1 MKIKESLIL
10 FFLVISW
17 NNLHSQEFDPNFLAS
32 LPEDVRQDLI
42 NQSQDRQESFSEQFK
57 RPSSFIQKP
66 QSASER
72 FGMNIFSMMQTT
84 LMPINEPNF
93 DANYVLD
100 FGDVIELQLIGQRTS
115 NISLPIERDGSVSVP
130 EIGKVIIAGMS
141 LEEATK
147 LIKSKID
154 AAYIGVESFVTLT
167 EIRNIQ
173 IIVSGNVFNPGLYTL
188 NGNSNMFH
196 ALSVSGG
203 PSEDGSFRNINLVRG
218 NKIIETLDLYD
229 IFIYGKSSFGK
240 KLRSGD
246 LIFVNPSLGI
256 NGVFGGIK
264 RSGYYE
270 IKEDESLE
278 DLIYFANGFS
288 PDSDKNEIFKEEI
301 IDGKVL
307 NTKIELK
314 NLRYEKLSDGENV
327 FVRQYP
333 IKKVTISGA
342 VNNPGTYG
350 INDGEGILELI
361 YKAGGYTDNAYEFGG
376 ILENSDALSANIF
389 ARDQLYRS
397 LLSSIVDNTQLQ
409 PSSMESLGIILS
421 EIKNAEVTGR
431 VVTEFSMDKL
441 EQDPSKNT
449 MLHDGDTLFIPEKI
463 SHLYVF
469 GQVSNQ
475 GTSNY
480 VEGKDIDY
488 YVMQQGGLLE
498 SADLNNIFVIHPNG
512 TSQALKKAR
521 NVFAGRSSKIDL
533 YPGSIIFIPKEYDNV
548 FLTQSVQ
555 AYSSILGNIGVTLA
569 SLSVLKD

>member
-17 NNLHSQEFDPNFLAS
+17 NNVHSQEFDPNFLAS

-42 NQSQDRQESFSEQFK
+42 NQSQERQESFSEQFK

-66 QSASER
+66 QNASQR

-115 NISLPIERDGSVSVP
+115 NISLPIKRDGSVNIP

-218 NKIIETLDLYD
+218 NEIIETLDLYD

-240 KLRSGD
+240 RLKSGD

-264 RSGYYE
+264 RAGYYE
-270 IKEDESLE
+270 IKEDEGLE

-301 IDGKVL
+301 IDGKVS
-307 NTKIELK
+307 NTRIELK

-350 INDGEGILELI
+350 INDGEGILELVS
-361 YKAGGYTDNAYEFGG
+361 KAGGYTNNAYVFGG
-376 ILENSDALSANIF
+376 ILENSEALGANLF

-397 LLSSIVDNTQLQ
+397 LLSSIIDNTQLQ
-409 PSSMESLGIILS
+409 PSSLESLGLLLS

-431 VVTEFSMDKL
+431 VVTEFSIDKL

-449 MLHDGDTLFIPEKI
+449 MLHNGDTIFIPEKI
-463 SHLYVF
+463 DHLYVF
-469 GQVSNQ
+469 GEVSNQ
-475 GTSNY
+475 GTINY
-480 VEGKDIDY
+480 IKGKDIDF
-488 YVMQQGGLLE
+488 YVNQQGGFLE
-498 SADLNNIFVIHPNG
+498 SADLKNIFVIHPNG
-512 TSQALKKAR
+512 TSQAFKKPR
-521 NVFAGRSSKIDL
+521 NVFAGRSTKIDL

>member
-1 MKIKESLIL
+1 MKIKESFIL
-10 FFLVISW
+10 FFLAISW

-42 NQSQDRQESFSEQFK
+42 NQSQERQESFSEQFK

-66 QSASER
+66 QNASQR

-100 FGDVIELQLIGQRTS
+100 FGDVIELQLIGQLTS
-115 NISLPIERDGSVSVP
+115 NISLPIKRDGSVNIP

-203 PSEDGSFRNINLVRG
+203 PSEDGSFRNINLIRG
-218 NKIIETLDLYD
+218 DKIIETLDLYD
-229 IFIYGKSSFGK
+229 IFIFGKSSFGK
-240 KLRSGD
+240 KLKSGD
-246 LIFVNPSLGI
+246 VIFVNPSLGI
-256 NGVFGGIK
+256 NGIFGGIK

-288 PDSDKNEIFKEEI
+288 PDSDKNVIFKEEI
-301 IDGKVL
+301 IDGKVS
-307 NTKIELK
+307 NTKIEYK
-314 NLRYEKLSDGENV
+314 NLRYEQLSDGENI

-342 VNNPGTYG
+342 VKNPGTYG
-350 INDGEGILELI
+350 INDGDGILELVSR
-361 YKAGGYTDNAYEFGG
+361 AGGYSNNAYEFGG
-376 ILENSDALSANIF
+376 ILENSAALSANLF

-397 LLSSIVDNTQLQ
+397 LLSSIIDNTQMQ
-409 PSSMESLGIILS
+409 PSAMESLGIILS

-431 VVTEFSMDKL
+431 VVTEFSIDKL
-441 EQDPSKNT
+441 EQNPSKNT
-449 MLHDGDTLFIPEKI
+449 ILHDGDTLFIPEKI
-463 SHLYVF
+463 THLYIF

-475 GTSNY
+475 GSSNY
-480 VEGKDIDY
+480 VEGKDVDFYIN
-488 YVMQQGGLLE
+488 QQGGLLE

-512 TSQALKKAR
+512 TSQAIKKPR
-521 NVFAGRSSKIDL
+521 NVFAGKSSKIAL

-548 FLTQSVQ
+548 FLSQSVQ

>member
-100 FGDVIELQLIGQRTS
+100 FGDVIELQLIGQRNS

-240 KLRSGD
+240 KLKSGD

-301 IDGKVL
+301 IDGKVS

-350 INDGEGILELI
+350 INDGEGILELV

-480 VEGKDIDY
+480 VEGKDIDF
-488 YVMQQGGLLE
+488 YVKQQGGLLE
-498 SADLNNIFVIHPNG
+498 SADLNNIFVIH
-512 TSQALKKAR
+512 
-521 NVFAGRSSKIDL
+521 
-533 YPGSIIFIPKEYDNV
+533 
-548 FLTQSVQ
+548 
-555 AYSSILGNIGVTLA
+555 
-569 SLSVLKD
+569 